1 MKGNCQEEQERSLV
15 CMTSKTAVEQNER
28 QEEEEEEGKLLNG
41 NFVQFQKFYNMSKV
55 ETLCSHTN
63 VIYRFKLLIKLR
75 LLYCLESQG
84 KS

>member
-1 MKGNCQEEQERSLV
+1 
-15 CMTSKTAVEQNER
+15 MTSKTAVEQNER
-28 QEEEEEEGKLLNG
+28 QEVEEEGKLLNG
-41 NFVQFQKFYNMSKV
+41 NFVQFQKFHNMSKV